1 MLVSITALLE
11 IADLELEAVIIQFGS
26 SSQSLK
32 QTYRR
37 AVNTINLVNSSVA
50 FSCSPGIISRN
61 RRFLANFDGRRRLDT

>member
-1 MLVSITALLE
+1 MFITPLLG
-11 IADLELEAVIIQFGS
+11 IADLEIEAVIVQFGS

-37 AVNTINLVNSSVA
+37 AVNTINLVNSSIA

-61 RRFLANFDGRRRLDT
+61 RRFFASVDGRRRLDT